1 MWALVYAFG
10 FLSALYLDQFLWLVY
25 LLHLGYG
32 PVFIGLQ
39 CALMQAGRLA
49 LDLPSSMFADHF
61 GGRAVLVA
69 GSLAKFLAAVPLL
82 LAGNGPGYVLAGS
95 LVIAISFALPSG
107 VDLAYVRGLSERVEG
122 GQNEAGL
129 VRRFADY
136 VAMQRLASLGSG
148 ILGGIIAS
156 ASFTW
161 LYIAEAIGSLMMF
174 AAALALPRGELASL
188 ADGTAV
194 RAPSV
199 RCVSLAFLRSARSEL
214 LASPRRHSGR
224 SRPWG
229 QSTAKHCFSV

>member
-25 LLHLGYG
+25 LLHLGDG

-107 VDLAYVRGLSERVEG
+107 VDLAYVCSLSERVG
-122 GQNEAGL
+122 CA
-129 VRRFADY
+129 
-136 VAMQRLASLGSG
+136 
-148 ILGGIIAS
+148 IL
-156 ASFTW
+156 
-161 LYIAEAIGSLMMF
+161 Y
-174 AAALALPRGELASL
+174 
-188 ADGTAV
+188 TAV
-194 RAPSV
+194 RW
-199 RCVSLAFLRSARSEL
+199 SA
-214 LASPRRHSGR
+214 ATIVARRG
-224 SRPWG
+224 
-229 QSTAKHCFSV
+229 TEVAKRGGL